1 MQVLV
6 TVAGPEPGYVA
17 TPIVVVE
24 AALELLSCRAEMCEA
39 IGALGG
45 VVTPG
50 QLLLMHGDSYVERL
64 KAAGMTV
71 TCEDK
76 A

>member
-1 MQVLV
+1 M

-17 TPIVVVE
+17 TPIVLVE
-24 AALELLSCRAEMCEA
+24 AALEVANNRAAICEA
-39 IGALGG
+39 IGAAGG

-50 QLLLMHGDSYVERL
+50 QLLLLHGDSYVERL
-64 KAAGMTV
+64 HAAGVTV
-71 TCEDK
+71 SCKDV